1 MTSTLV
7 LLLQNLVVPKKLDSV
22 FEEFLAI
29 DRILEVYFGIEID
42 YGKSRKKFHIV
53 CCGLLA
59 VFLLYVVIVALVVH
73 SGQSFNVLMLVV
85 QFGVW
90 LICLLF
96 CYNCYHIVYR
106 IQLLGNFIMM
116 DPNAKFRQDYLEL
129 FQEIFIH
136 FSNIVKICNRYFGL
150 KFLAIIGNFF
160 ALIRCCSN
168 DQFFFHSSI
177 VYRIFN
183 THYEANK

>member
-1 MTSTLV
+1 
-7 LLLQNLVVPKKLDSV
+7 
-22 FEEFLAI
+22 
-29 DRILEVYFGIEID
+29 LEVYFGIEID

-106 IQLLGNFIMM
+106 IQLLGKFIMM
-116 DPNAKFRQDYLEL
+116 EPNAKFRQDYLEL